1 MSYPQ
6 TGCLGQKEKNK
17 NKRCLCFDQGLGS
30 APDLSTLWKYAVMML
45 GVGESSGDKQLCVGK
60 VAGSQGRGLGFPE
73 SFCRH
78 LRAAELPSA
87 NENQKQG
94 PGNLGWGMG
103 RRETHALGA
112 PGLGCRKQEGRGM
125 LSEEPANPDMGNGAT
140 LSRFLLCCL
149 LSGPESR
156 KETVPRHQSH

>member
-1 MSYPQ
+1 
-6 TGCLGQKEKNK
+6 
-17 NKRCLCFDQGLGS
+17 
-30 APDLSTLWKYAVMML
+30 ML

-103 RRETHALGA
+103 RRETRALGA